1 MNEFGTDIKG
11 AFSRSA
17 EYLIVSVRNRY
28 EERRV
33 RLGGDLIWTKQV

>member
-11 AFSRSA
+11 AFSYLA
-17 EYLIVSVRNRY
+17 EDLIVFVRSRC

-33 RLGGDLIWTKQV
+33 RLGGDFI